1 MEQNIAF
8 ERCVDFLARMIE
20 KYGQELLD
28 EINADED
35 GGQELKQKIQ
45 VSVNGCRKCRH
56 PFYILNILK
65 NWRVKTIIWLAR
77 TKYRCL

>member
-28 EINADED
+28 EINTTEED
-35 GGQELKQKIQ
+35 GGAETKAENLK
-45 VSVNGCRKCRH
+45 S
-56 PFYILNILK
+56 
-65 NWRVKTIIWLAR
+65 A
-77 TKYRCL
+77 

>member
-1 MEQNIAF
+1 MWFLDFFQLSSNQCEAYILMEQNIAF

-35 GGQELKQKIQ
+35 GG
-45 VSVNGCRKCRH
+45 
-56 PFYILNILK
+56 
-65 NWRVKTIIWLAR
+65 AR
-77 TKYRCL
+77 TKTEDTKSA

>member
-28 EINADED
+28 EINADMDKGVETETED
-35 GGQELKQKIQ
+35 
-45 VSVNGCRKCRH
+45 
-56 PFYILNILK
+56 
-65 NWRVKTIIWLAR
+65 
-77 TKYRCL
+77 TKSA

>member
-35 GGQELKQKIQ
+35 GGARTKQKIQ
-45 VSVNGCRKCRH
+45 SQRKWVSKMSASI
-56 PFYILNILK
+56 FYILNILK
-65 NWRVKTIIWLAR
+65 N
-77 TKYRCL
+77 